1 MSIFNDKTLK
11 SVAEAVKQ
19 VMEAELSAKQ
29 KAIAKI
35 SEPKHKIDAGDLSKL
50 RAGHK
55 PVKEAVVKGK
65 GYDNPEN
72 ERKAPEGHAP
82 MTSLMPGHDERAAK
96 FLARQAKGTLV
107 KGKAQSAPQKEPGMK
122 KEETEITES
131 DDLGPV
137 KKKQKT
143 VMLVHKTS
151 GREKVVVDTPKNRED
166 NAKIGFHPMKKEEV
180 ELDEGQSHQART
192 TMKHIVNP
200 TPGEKR
206 AAKDIKPGIA
216 GYRDRVAMLKSAE
229 ARGALKKE
237 EVEQIEEGMMKRMA
251 TDKEEDARL
260 SEPPFDK
267 PYTTT
272 KGTVTDKSGAKHSPM
287 SRARDLARQAAKKQS
302 EYLKARKAGSS
313 TKNARARAA
322 GADNAHMFES
332 RQMEI
337 VKEAMK
343 KAKEKKEKKESGE
356 TFQANP
362 ELSSQI
368 IRND

>member
-1 MSIFNDKTLK
+1 MKSFKQYLEEVKKPTGELK
-11 SVAEAVKQ
+11 DACWKGYTAVGMKMKDGKK
-19 VMEAELSAKQ
+19 VPNCVPTNEGADM
-29 KAIAKI
+29 KAIRMI
-35 SEPKHKIDAGDLSKL
+35 
-50 RAGHK
+50 
-55 PVKEAVVKGK
+55 
-65 GYDNPEN
+65 
-72 ERKAPEGHAP
+72 
-82 MTSLMPGHDERAAK
+82 
-96 FLARQAKGTLV
+96 
-107 KGKAQSAPQKEPGMK
+107 
-122 KEETEITES
+122 
-131 DDLGPV
+131 
-137 KKKQKT
+137 
-143 VMLVHKTS
+143 
-151 GREKVVVDTPKNRED
+151 
-166 NAKIGFHPMKKEEV
+166 
-180 ELDEGQSHQART
+180 
-192 TMKHIVNP
+192 
-200 TPGEKR
+200 
-206 AAKDIKPGIA
+206 KDIYK
-216 GYRDRVAMLKSAE
+216 RRNV
-229 ARGALKKE
+229 KE

-343 KAKEKKEKKESGE
+343 KAKEKKEKKESDE